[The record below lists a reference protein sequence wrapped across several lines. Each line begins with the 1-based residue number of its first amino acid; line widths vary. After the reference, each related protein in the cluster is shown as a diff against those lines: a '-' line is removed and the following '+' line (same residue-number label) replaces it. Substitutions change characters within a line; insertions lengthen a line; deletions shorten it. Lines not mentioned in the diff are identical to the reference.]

1 MIVYCDVGNEGE
13 NVAMIENV
21 PMGFGK
27 PDILVSNA
35 GVLFQS
41 AVAGTSTDD
50 WEYLIK
56 GNPRGVF
63 ISIRESLKIM
73 PKRDCSNMVSL

>member
-1 MIVYCDVGNEGE
+1 
-13 NVAMIENV
+13 MIENAPV
-21 PMGFGK
+21 GFGK

-50 WEYLIK
+50 WGYLIK
-56 GNPRGVF
+56 VNLRGVF
-63 ISIRESLKIM
+63 ISIRGSLKIM
-73 PKRDCSNMVSL
+73 PERDGSNMVSL

>member
-1 MIVYCDVGNEGE
+1 MGNEEE
-13 NVAMIENV
+13 NVAMIENAPV
-21 PMGFGK
+21 GFGK

-50 WEYLIK
+50 WGYLIK
-56 GNPRGVF
+56 VNLRGVF
-63 ISIRESLKIM
+63 ISIRGSLKIM
-73 PKRDCSNMVSL
+73 PERDGSNMVSL